1 MWHFLIQNT
10 RLIWGTALV
19 AVGIICFLTFRYL
32 VLSWPVPV
40 IFRDSVLI
48 PEGASAYQVGR
59 LLKER
64 HFISDE
70 SIFVN
75 AVRLKFRTRTIR
87 AGNFLLFNV
96 RHIGDLAGQVL
107 KPRVKSIAI
116 TVPEGLNRDQVARF
130 VEVKYP
136 VNRDRFL
143 ALTEDKEFIHG
154 LDLDVPDLEGYL
166 FPETYRIMNGS
177 TEEDVLTMMV
187 RQTQQA
193 LSEDI
198 VRQGQALGLAPTEII
213 TMASIIEGEARV
225 DSERV
230 IISAVYHNR
239 LRRGMRLQADPT
251 VQFAIPDGPR
261 RLLYRD
267 YEFPSEYN
275 TYLHKGLPPGPVNNP
290 GLASIQAAVTPADVN
305 YLYFVA
311 NGLGRH
317 IFTSTLDEHNQT
329 VLDLRNQN

>member
-1 MWHFLIQNT
+1 MWHFLMQNT
-10 RLIWGTALV
+10 RFLWGTALV

-40 IFRDSVLI
+40 IFRDSILI

-143 ALTEDKEFIHG
+143 ALMEDKEFIHG

-177 TEEDVLTMMV
+177 TEEDILTMMV